1 MKLSRCV
8 VVMMLSSAPIVAA
21 LADQAARVNPDA
33 KVLQDFTSRI
43 DAYVAMQHKLERESP
58 PPKTTK
64 DPAQIK
70 ASQEALAARIRQAR
84 AGARQGDIFTPEI
97 AALFRKLMY
106 PEVKGPDA
114 KETRQTVRDEAPA
127 AIPLKVNAAYPE
139 NQPLP
144 TVPPN
149 LLAAL
154 PRLPEQLEYRVVNND
169 LILRDV
175 HANLIVDYIPKAI
188 S

>member
-8 VVMMLSSAPIVAA
+8 AVLMLSCVPLV
-21 LADQAARVNPDA
+21 ADQTPTVNPDA
-33 KVLQDFTSRI
+33 KLLQDFTSRVN
-43 DAYVAMQHKLERESP
+43 AYVDLQRKLERESP
-58 PPKTTK
+58 PPKPTK

-70 ASQEALAARIRQAR
+70 ASQEALAARLRQVR
-84 AGARQGDIFTPEI
+84 SSARQGDIFTPEI
-97 AALFRKLMY
+97 AALFRKLMH

-114 KETRQTVRDEAPA
+114 RETKSMVRDEAPA
-127 AIPLKVNAAYPE
+127 AIALKVNAPYPE

-154 PRLPEQLEYRVVNND
+154 PRLPEALEFRFVNND
-169 LILRDV
+169 LLLRDV

-188 S
+188 Q

>member
-1 MKLSRCV
+1 MNLSRCAV
-8 VVMMLSSAPIVAA
+8 VLMLSCAPVAGSAG
-21 LADQAARVNPDA
+21 QAPAVNLDA
-33 KVLQDFTSRI
+33 KILQDFTSRI
-43 DAYVAMQHKLERESP
+43 GAYVTMQKKLERESP
-58 PPKTTK
+58 PPKSTK

-70 ASQEALAARIRQAR
+70 AAQEALAARIREAR
-84 AGARQGDIFTPEI
+84 ANARQGDIFTPEI
-97 AALFRKLMY
+97 AALFRKLMS

-114 KETRQTVRDEAPA
+114 KATKQTVRDEAPA
-127 AIPLKVNAAYPE
+127 AITLKVNASYPE

-154 PRLPEQLEYRVVNND
+154 PRLPESLEFRFVNND

-175 HANLIVDYIPKAI
+175 HANLIVDYIPKALQ
-188 S
+188 

>member
-8 VVMMLSSAPIVAA
+8 VVLMLSYAPLVHGSAGQPPA
-21 LADQAARVNPDA
+21 VNPDA
-33 KVLQDFTSRI
+33 KLLQDFTSRVG
-43 DAYVAMQHKLERESP
+43 AYVTLQKKLERGLP
-58 PPKTTK
+58 PQKPTK

-70 ASQEALAARIRQAR
+70 ASEEALAARMRAAR
-84 AGARQGDIFTPEI
+84 ANARQGDIFTPEI
-97 AALFRKLMY
+97 AALFRRLMH

-114 KETRQTVRDEAPA
+114 STTRHTVRDEAPA
-127 AIPLKVNAAYPE
+127 AIALKVNASYPD

-154 PRLPEQLEYRVVNND
+154 PRLPEQLEYRIVNND

-175 HANLIVDYIPKAI
+175 HANLIVDYITKAI
-188 S
+188 